1 MCYFS
6 SQQTSPSS
14 LNFFLLWNKSNFL
27 SNCQFYFRQTVPAWQ
42 KFSNDCPSV
51 TINFMQIEHIFLLFL
66 TPDFLFDSRIEM
78 IMPPSFKV
86 KVPFPTLLARSLRS
100 TKLLSE
106 LVRNMSPVLIPI
118 FPNEFLNNPVLIF
131 RPHSSG

>member
-27 SNCQFYFRQTVPAWQ
+27 SNCQFYFRQTVPARQ
-42 KFSNDCPSV
+42 KVSNDCPSV